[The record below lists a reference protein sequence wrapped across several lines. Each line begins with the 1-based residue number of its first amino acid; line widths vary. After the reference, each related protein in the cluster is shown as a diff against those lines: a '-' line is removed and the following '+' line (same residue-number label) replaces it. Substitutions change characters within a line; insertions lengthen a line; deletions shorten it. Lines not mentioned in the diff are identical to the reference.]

1 MPADERRKAIGA
13 LLAIDRFSL
22 MRINRP
28 NIKTLTVI
36 DKKALMI

>member
-1 MPADERRKAIGA
+1 MPADEPRKTIGV
-13 LLAIDRFSL
+13 LSAIDRFSL

-36 DKKALMI
+36 DKKALMV